1 MIQETEPRP
10 NQPVNPVKK
19 AVSDLMDIPIPQKI
33 NRNSYEYGLAKYYF
47 YLWRQET
54 RDHETTKQEAQAA
67 DQALQEY
74 ATAYEGMDRSQMT
87 AQKIAD
93 DRTTAILAAC
103 DDIDTLRKKRMGKLF
118 QFTKT
123 FALTIIALVC
133 LWQFFTNQT
142 LRQEILDKAIP
153 LAILGIVGLVAYY
166 FLVQKRK

>member
-1 MIQETEPRP
+1 MIEERQ
-10 NQPVNPVKK
+10 QPVNPVKN
-19 AVSDLMDIPIPQKI
+19 AVSELMDIPAPQKV
-33 NRNSYEYGLAKYYF
+33 NRSSYEYKLAKYYF
-47 YLWRQET
+47 YLWRQEKQ
-54 RDHETTKQEAQAA
+54 DHETTKQEAQAS

-74 ATAYEGMDRSQMT
+74 ATAYEGMDRGQMT

-93 DRTTAILAAC
+93 DRVTAILAAC

-123 FALTIIALVC
+123 FAITIIALVC

-153 LAILGIVGLVAYY
+153 LAVLGIVVLVGYY
-166 FLVQKRK
+166 FVLYKRK